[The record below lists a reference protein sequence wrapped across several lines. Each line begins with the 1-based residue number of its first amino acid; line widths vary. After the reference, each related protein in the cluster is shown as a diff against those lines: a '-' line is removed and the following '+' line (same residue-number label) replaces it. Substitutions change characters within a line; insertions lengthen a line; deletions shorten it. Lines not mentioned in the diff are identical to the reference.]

1 MRKAGK
7 AGLGLLLVA
16 IAGLAMAPQVAGT
29 EILLR
34 KVNDLDRGIE
44 AYLPPP
50 SATVPWL
57 NLDRRTKLPKGDFPI
72 GRNAEV
78 KPFALQFPHMEHAD
92 LAEFALG
99 GG

>member
-16 IAGLAMAPQVAGT
+16 IAGLAMAPQVAST
-29 EILLR
+29 ETLLR
-34 KVNDLDRGIE
+34 KVNHLNHGIE

-50 SATVPWL
+50 SPTVPWL
-57 NLDRRTKLPKGDFPI
+57 NLDRNTKLPKGDYPI

-78 KPFALQFPHMEHAD
+78 KPFALQLPHMEHAD